1 MSSPTCEDQP
11 MSLRHALL
19 GLLAERPGSGYELT
33 KRFELAPGNVWSASH
48 SQIYPELRRMAGDD
62 LVKAGAEGPR
72 GRREYEITTAGA
84 DELHRWLTSPL
95 PERSA
100 RDELALRV
108 FFLWTLPTDEVLD
121 NLERITE
128 MCRDNLAALD
138 ELDAQIP
145 WGAGPSD
152 LMGRLVLEHGRRST
166 STMADWAAWAADQV
180 RAGRD
185 ATTLTDRLVTPGSDT

>member
-1 MSSPTCEDQP
+1 

-62 LVKAGAEGPR
+62 LVTAGDEGPR
-72 GRREYEITTAGA
+72 GRREYEITTTGF
-84 DELHRWLTSPL
+84 DELHRWLASPL

-108 FFLWTLPTDEVLD
+108 FFLWILPRDDVLD
-121 NLERITE
+121 NLERIAA
-128 MCRDNLAALD
+128 MYRDDLAALD
-138 ELDAQIP
+138 RLDAQVH
-145 WGAGPSD
+145 WGEGPSD
-152 LMGRLVLEHGRRST
+152 LMGRLVLERGRRST

-185 ATTLTDRLVTPGSDT
+185 ATTLTDRLAGPDSGA